1 MQHQSVNIGFA
12 IWGVRNGFEI
22 MLASNPAEAEFLK
35 ADVITDKMR
44 QVCNVAS
51 HRFYS
56 LHRNGRFAAATI
68 YHTDAKDIF
77 DRNAYI
83 AITLYIPLT
92 QIFKGN
98 ALATLNK
105 LMDFYILKQGDSRVN
120 MFTEQM
126 ILDQCSALSSE
137 PFTGKHVQGGKL
149 GYFNYETEDEIVDR
163 FDQIN
168 IEGFKAVFFLPPGN
182 ANTVQQLTGYEQVTN
197 FYSTSRISF
206 ENYDPEVY
214 NVYYNSRAVSGP
226 SGTLHID
233 GFPGE
238 QVVIADKKTGRQKTL
253 EITKQDQS
261 HPVWTI
267 LPIRNSPEPEI
278 IRSPKKPN
286 SNVLMISVVLFSLVV
301 IGSVLY
307 IFRDDIIPKDPS
319 GDLDNKTSDTV
330 KTTDPSNT
338 PTVESDQ
345 TKSTDKL
352 IDTITFSV
360 KEVSGLKQLGTEQR
374 KSFKKIVGS
383 NFKIND
389 NGDLIS
395 IKIASNGNTVDSLRL
410 IISNALKVAISESA
424 VNQGGEGKKKTTT
437 QKNENNSNNRG
448 NGEKLSESS
457 NN

>member
-22 MLASNPAEAEFLK
+22 MLASNPTEAEFLK
-35 ADVITDKMR
+35 AEVITDKMR

-51 HRFYS
+51 RRFYS

-98 ALATLNK
+98 ALATLNR

-168 IEGFKAVFFLPPGN
+168 IEGFKAVFFLPAGN

-206 ENYDPEVY
+206 ENYNPEMYTVY
-214 NVYYNSRAVSGP
+214 HNSRVINGSA
-226 SGTLHID
+226 GTLHID

-238 QVVIADKKTGRQKTL
+238 KVVIADKKTGRQKTL
-253 EITKQDQS
+253 DITKQDQS

-278 IRSPKKPN
+278 IRRPKKPN
-286 SNVLMISVVLFSLVV
+286 GNVLMISVLVSTLVV
-301 IGSVLY
+301 LVTVLI
-307 IFRDDIIPKDPS
+307 IFWAEIFS
-319 GDLDNKTSDTV
+319 EEDNGHLPV
-330 KTTDPSNT
+330 ETTDSSNT
-338 PTVESDQ
+338 PTVESYK
-345 TKSTDKL
+345 TKNTDRL
-352 IDTITFSV
+352 IDTTITYNV
-360 KEVSGLKQLGTEQR
+360 KKVYKFNILDNDGREILKTLE
-374 KSFKKIVGS
+374 
-383 NFKIND
+383 
-389 NGDLIS
+389 
-395 IKIASNGNTVDSLRL
+395 
-410 IISNALKVAISESA
+410 
-424 VNQGGEGKKKTTT
+424 
-437 QKNENNSNNRG
+437 
-448 NGEKLSESS
+448 GEKLKIKVNPAGDEIKVTIKASKKDFIDSLEQKIIQTLFSIPEPT
-457 NN
+457 NDNTDGDDNKEKGTKVIPKKKVPPPTEKKKLIR